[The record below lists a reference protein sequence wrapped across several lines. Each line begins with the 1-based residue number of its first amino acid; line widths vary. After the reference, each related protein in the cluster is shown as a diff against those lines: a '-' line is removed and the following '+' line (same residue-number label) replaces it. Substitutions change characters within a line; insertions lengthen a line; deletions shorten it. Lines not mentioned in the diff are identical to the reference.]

1 MFFFFHLL
9 TGIIIGFLIADLLKD
24 RRWVLPCAIGSILPD
39 LIDKPLGLIIF
50 PTTIGDGR
58 IFTHTLLIAII
69 ILALGIFFWKRM
81 QDPSV
86 LALGIGLFSHQVL
99 DMMWIMPSNWY
110 YPFLGQFKGGL
121 ADNYIWVLLAG
132 EIQNSFDL
140 GLAFIIAGI
149 VLMAVFYRQFTEVI
163 KRDQRVSSFFLA
175 VSALVLCAISG
186 ICIGWGI
193 GGHKILWIG
202 WSRPEEVIIGG
213 IIFALAAW
221 LLWRWKTAI
230 QKE

>member
-9 TGIIIGFLIADLLKD
+9 TGIIIGFLIADILND
-24 RRWVLPCAIGSILPD
+24 RRWVLPCAIGSVLPD
-39 LIDKPLGLIIF
+39 IIDKPLGLVIF

-69 ILALGIFFWKRM
+69 ILALGIFFWSRM

-86 LALGIGLFSHQVL
+86 LALGIGILSHQVL
-99 DMMWIMPSNWY
+99 DLMWLNPANWY
-110 YPFLGQFKGGL
+110 YPFLGPFKGGL
-121 ADNYIWVLLAG
+121 ADNYIWVLLSG
-132 EIQNSFDL
+132 EIQNSFDV

-149 VLMAVFYRQFTEVI
+149 LLIALFYKEFAEGI
-163 KRDQRVSSFFLA
+163 KRNRRSASTLFAFF
-175 VSALVLCAISG
+175 ALVLCAISG

-193 GGHKILWIG
+193 GQHRILWVG
-202 WSRPEEVIIGG
+202 WSRTEEVIIGG
-213 IIFALAAW
+213 IVLALAAL
-221 LLWRWKTAI
+221 LLWRWKTAV

>member
-9 TGIIIGFLIADLLKD
+9 TGIIIGFLIADLLND

-39 LIDKPLGLIIF
+39 LIDKPLGLVIF

-110 YPFLGQFKGGL
+110 YPFLGPFKGGL

-140 GLAFIIAGI
+140 GLAFIITGI
-149 VLMAVFYRQFTEVI
+149 VLIAIFYHYFAEFI
-163 KRDQRVSSFFLA
+163 AMNKKS
-175 VSALVLCAISG
+175 SALVFTASAILLCAISG
-186 ICIGWGI
+186 ILIGWGI
-193 GGHKILWIG
+193 GQHKIPWIG

-221 LLWRWKTAI
+221 LLWRWQRDI
-230 QKE
+230 QKG